1 MNNYLIKD
9 THLDLLKLKIFL
21 RDHVYKNV
29 HLMDKFIVFMEEYVK
44 AYGLSC
50 NGWYIVE
57 SNMITLDFGKTKSV
71 TMKRMIYEKYINE
84 MIKLFLLSEEVQRLI
99 KSINPEQEILDTYDL
114 VLINDQYTPNV
125 VGMLYDATIVHN
137 LITIYL

>member
-1 MNNYLIKD
+1 
-9 THLDLLKLKIFL
+9 
-21 RDHVYKNV
+21 
-29 HLMDKFIVFMEEYVK
+29 
-44 AYGLSC
+44 
-50 NGWYIVE
+50 
-57 SNMITLDFGKTKSV
+57 MITLDFGKTKSV

-84 MIKLFLLSEEVQRLI
+84 MIKSFLLSEEVQRLI

-125 VGMLYDATIVHN
+125 VGMLYDATIIHN